1 MVGCLQGFSKSNF
14 WKYEEHAESTT
25 WSISIG
31 NSKRHTRTHTESC
44 VSNAKWKMNT
54 AWHSLV
60 VAGSS
65 IKRQHSQR
73 HRRHRQINIFENACQ
88 WWWFYIFFPQWK
100 IKRTRKREVEGE
112 GEREK
117 KLKKYCTSFIKKSS
131 HRWSILWLH
140 TLCAFREPCSHESVT
155 STNDRSSR
163 NCWNTEVMVFW

>member
-1 MVGCLQGFSKSNF
+1 MIVFKSVNMISPGNIMVGCLQGFSKSNF

-117 KLKKYCTSFIKKSS
+117 KLKKYCTIYKEIITQMIYIVITYLVCFQRTMFTWECDIDK
-131 HRWSILWLH
+131 R
-140 TLCAFREPCSHESVT
+140 
-155 STNDRSSR
+155 
-163 NCWNTEVMVFW
+163 

>member
-117 KLKKYCTSFIKKSS
+117 KLKKYCTIYKEIITQMIYIVITYLVCFQRTMFTWECDIDK
-131 HRWSILWLH
+131 R
-140 TLCAFREPCSHESVT
+140 
-155 STNDRSSR
+155 
-163 NCWNTEVMVFW
+163 